1 MEEYTREPCPFRIVE
16 DCGGAFAMG
25 FVGSSVF
32 QAIKGYRN
40 SPSGINRR
48 LAGGLAAM
56 RARAALTGG
65 GFAIW
70 GGTFSAIDCGMVYS
84 RGKEDPWNSIISGA
98 ATGAVLAARG
108 GKWKSRIIDRDR
120 DYIDCPFVFA
130 GVTSMMSSALIGGIL
145 LALIEGAGIA
155 LSHYTAD
162 NFRQIS
168 VLERMQLFNDYQL
181 RKEQKQQPISS
192 F

>member
-1 MEEYTREPCPFRIVE
+1 
-16 DCGGAFAMG
+16 
-25 FVGSSVF
+25 
-32 QAIKGYRN
+32 
-40 SPSGINRR
+40 
-48 LAGGLAAM
+48 
-56 RARAALTGG
+56 
-65 GFAIW
+65 
-70 GGTFSAIDCGMVYS
+70 
-84 RGKEDPWNSIISGA
+84 
-98 ATGAVLAARG
+98 
-108 GKWKSRIIDRDR
+108 
-120 DYIDCPFVFA
+120 
-130 GVTSMMSSALIGGIL
+130 MMSSALIGGTL

>member
-1 MEEYTREPCPFRIVE
+1 
-16 DCGGAFAMG
+16 
-25 FVGSSVF
+25 
-32 QAIKGYRN
+32 
-40 SPSGINRR
+40 
-48 LAGGLAAM
+48 
-56 RARAALTGG
+56 
-65 GFAIW
+65 
-70 GGTFSAIDCGMVYS
+70 
-84 RGKEDPWNSIISGA
+84 
-98 ATGAVLAARG
+98 
-108 GKWKSRIIDRDR
+108 
-120 DYIDCPFVFA
+120 
-130 GVTSMMSSALIGGIL
+130 MMSSALIGGIL